1 MGGIV
6 KSEADADVMRAMNFR
21 RLPVLLGVLAA
32 AWVVSGCRT
41 ASVPR
46 VEVEEAVV
54 GVVDETVSAGSLDD
68 TARYLAGL
76 PGPGASPYAMGRQT
90 THWVSH
96 RRRMEE
102 LWRYFSAYRQP
113 RIAQFCASELG
124 RGRESGTVWYP
135 FSGPDI
141 LFADSF
147 FPGAGSFVLSGL
159 EGCDLLPDP
168 GVLTPEEMA
177 AGLDGIEESMTTA
190 LSCSFFITKDMRVD
204 LQKTRFRG
212 TLPVVL
218 VFLARMG
225 GRLESVEPVS
235 IDGAGNLEVG
245 RAEGSCPGYAIR
257 ARTGGREVTIYYFRA
272 NLADEVLRG
281 DGRFLAFV
289 GRFGPVST
297 YLKSASYLMHTDEF
311 TMVREA
317 ILGQSR
323 VILQDDSGIPLR
335 AFAGGPWEMR
345 YFGRYTGVLEIFSEY
360 YQPELTGIFAS
371 GGARDI
377 DFGIGYKHQQGESCL
392 MLARRR

>member
-1 MGGIV
+1 
-6 KSEADADVMRAMNFR
+6 
-21 RLPVLLGVLAA
+21 
-32 AWVVSGCRT
+32 
-41 ASVPR
+41 
-46 VEVEEAVV
+46 VEGEEAVV
-54 GVVDETVSAGSLDD
+54 GVVDETVRAGSLDD

-177 AGLDGIEESMTTA
+177 AGLDGIEASMTTA

-360 YQPELTGIFAS
+360 YQPELTEIFGS

-377 DFGIGYKHQQGESCL
+377 DFGIGSKHQQGESCL

>member
-1 MGGIV
+1 MM
-6 KSEADADVMRAMNFR
+6 ATRARMRTTR
-21 RLPVLLGVLAA
+21 QLLSVLAA

-46 VEVEEAVV
+46 AEGEEAVV
-54 GVVDETVSAGSLDD
+54 GVVDETVRAGSLDD

-76 PGPGASPYAMGRQT
+76 PGPEASPYAMGRQT
-90 THWVSH
+90 THWQSH

-177 AGLDGIEESMTTA
+177 AGLDGIEASMTTA

-225 GRLESVEPVS
+225 GRLESVEPV
-235 IDGAGNLEVG
+235 
-245 RAEGSCPGYAIR
+245 
-257 ARTGGREVTIYYFRA
+257 
-272 NLADEVLRG
+272 
-281 DGRFLAFV
+281 
-289 GRFGPVST
+289 
-297 YLKSASYLMHTDEF
+297 
-311 TMVREA
+311 
-317 ILGQSR
+317 
-323 VILQDDSGIPLR
+323 
-335 AFAGGPWEMR
+335 
-345 YFGRYTGVLEIFSEY
+345 
-360 YQPELTGIFAS
+360 
-371 GGARDI
+371 
-377 DFGIGYKHQQGESCL
+377 
-392 MLARRR
+392 